1 MNPCSL
7 EMYFSGQG
15 KPRLVLMNQ
24 KVSKIAIITG
34 GSHGIGKALAIK
46 LRSEGLK
53 VVVADIREPKDLP
66 QEVFFRQCDVTRSQE
81 IDALYQWVHQEL
93 GVPDILVL
101 SAGQG
106 IKERLTE
113 GDPDKWQRVI
123 DTNLMGPL
131 RCVRSFVPSML
142 EKEAGNVVFLSSVS
156 ANQAY
161 ENGGIYS
168 ASKTA
173 LEIVAE
179 TLRLETLPHL
189 NVTTVAPGIVDT
201 SFFQHQYSDQTGVDQ
216 MDMGYLQ
223 AEDVAEDIWFAL
235 SKKPGSSIN
244 KIVCRPTKQSF

>member
-1 MNPCSL
+1 MS
-7 EMYFSGQG
+7 
-15 KPRLVLMNQ
+15 Q
-24 KVSKIAIITG
+24 KLSKIAIITG

-46 LRSEGLK
+46 LFNEGLQ
-53 VVVADIREPKDLP
+53 VVVADIREPEQLP
-66 QEVFFRQCDVTRSQE
+66 QDVYFKKCDVTRSEE

-93 GVPDILVL
+93 GIPDILVL

-106 IKERLTE
+106 IKERLTD
-113 GDPDKWQRVI
+113 GDPQKWQRVI

-142 EKEAGNVVFLSSVS
+142 KKQAGNVVFLSSVS
-156 ANQAY
+156 AHKAFEY
-161 ENGGIYS
+161 GGIYS

-201 SFFQHQYSDQTGVDQ
+201 SFFQHQYTDHTGVDQ
-216 MDMGYLQ
+216 MDMGYLR
-223 AEDVAEDIWFAL
+223 AEEVAEDIWFAL
-235 SKKPGSSIN
+235 NKKPGSSIN
-244 KIVCRPTKQSF
+244 KIVCRPIAQGF